1 MQEEMQLMSRC
12 KYSSQHK
19 EVSTQGQA
27 LLGSRLEKNTGLNE
41 QLEQMWS
48 VKFNMVCTFRS
59 TPTEVSVHKNVV
71 LETVKS

>member
-1 MQEEMQLMSRC
+1 MSRC
-12 KYSSQHK
+12 KYSSQRK
-19 EVSTQGQA
+19 EVFTQGQA